1 MPARIRI
8 TEVLE
13 TRTRV
18 VEFEDDETGVRLL
31 ARWARLLE
39 SGHPPTRAAIVQPS
53 SFASHLA
60 DPRSPL
66 GAAVR
71 TGAK

>member
-18 VEFEDDETGVRLL
+18 VEFEDDETSVRTTLL
-31 ARWARLLE
+31 ARWARLLA
-39 SGHPPTRAAIVQPS
+39 SGHEPTRAAI
-53 SFASHLA
+53 L
-60 DPRSPL
+60 
-66 GAAVR
+66 VR
-71 TGAK
+71 RVR

>member
-18 VEFEDDETGVRLL
+18 VEFEDDETSVRRREPLRVL
-31 ARWARLLE
+31 RGFTA
-39 SGHPPTRAAIVQPS
+39 
-53 SFASHLA
+53 HLA

-71 TGAK
+71 ESGK